1 MLSQNRVH
9 RSCAVSGRQE
19 QEDTGKNAT
28 SFAEQWVNKAKEWDF
43 SPMFSVDLTP
53 SEIRSEAI
61 VCCGAARQ
69 LSPEIFERSHPKFF
83 NSFQLFL
90 WEFWRTGLSAL
101 GISLCYCIGCS
112 TIFPFFFSHIFF
124 LLYILFF
131 VHPICIYFPT
141 VIIFRGIVSVCFL
154 RGFPFLSVAIP
165 LLP

>member
-101 GISLCYCIGCS
+101 GISLCYGIGCS
-112 TIFPFFFSHIFF
+112 TIFPFFFPIFF
-124 LLYILFF
+124 SCYTFYFLSILYASTSLLSSFLGGS
-131 VHPICIYFPT
+131 CL
-141 VIIFRGIVSVCFL
+141 CFL